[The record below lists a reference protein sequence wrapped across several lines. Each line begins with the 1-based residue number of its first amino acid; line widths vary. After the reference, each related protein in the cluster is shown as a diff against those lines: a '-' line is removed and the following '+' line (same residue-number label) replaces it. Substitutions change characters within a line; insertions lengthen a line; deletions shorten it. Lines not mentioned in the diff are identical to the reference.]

1 MSKYEY
7 FLNELYF
14 GGRKYAQSEAYFKK
28 HYARFS
34 LTDRLTTL
42 LVLLPWLEDKSESA
56 AQLKK
61 TIFQKFASEGF
72 NLESACSESPEACAE
87 RYIRQKL
94 EALALQEPFNDSTRL
109 DLLSLLKVLEAE
121 VDREDNKEKRFKQGT
136 RASDQQAVRAA
147 QTQAGLWNA
156 LISEITTCL
165 VNDLRKRLPAE
176 PWQYGAK
183 LKSSLIVLFGG
194 GLSAL
199 ALLSDAE
206 LFEFPAFF
214 QEMMNGAGGA
224 LSMSPGLAMLLFV
237 GLPCLVGAYCCY
249 RNLSD
254 QSLKNRQS
262 VEKHNLICTRITALK
277 SSAINS
283 NAFPD
288 EEARSADLTDASA
301 LQLVSNSLR
310 MTT

>member
-1 MSKYEY
+1 MKTYEFFLQKIYY
-7 FLNELYF
+7 F
-14 GGRKYAQSEAYFKK
+14 RKYDLSETYFKK
-28 HYARFS
+28 HYEEFS
-34 LTDRLTTL
+34 LTDRVTTL
-42 LVLLPWLEDKSESA
+42 LALLPWLEDKDESA
-56 AQLKK
+56 VQLKN

-87 RYIRQKL
+87 QYIRQRL
-94 EALALQEPFNDSTRL
+94 EALAAQAFFDDSTRL

-121 VDREDNKEKRFKQGT
+121 VDREAKKEKRFKQGT
-136 RASDQQAVRAA
+136 RESDQQAVQAA
-147 QTQAGLWNA
+147 QAQAVLWKD
-156 LISEITTCL
+156 LVFKITTCL
-165 VNDLRKRLPAE
+165 VNDSDKRLPAE

-199 ALLSDAE
+199 GLLADAE
-206 LFEFPAFF
+206 VFEFPAFF
-214 QEMMNGAGGA
+214 QEMMRGAGGA
-224 LSMSPGLAMLLFV
+224 LSISPGLAMLLFV

-262 VEKHNLICTRITALK
+262 VDKEHSINTRIQNVLK
-277 SSAINS
+277 SSAINTDAS
-283 NAFPD
+283 PT

-301 LQLVSNSLR
+301 SQLASNSLS
-310 MTT
+310 MAT